1 MRHNYVLIIGLLL
14 TCMISQKVL
23 SQTTYQI
30 GTVEGS
36 AAVSPTG
43 AATYQIPIKVS
54 EGTNGMQPSIS
65 INYNSQGGNGLL
77 GYGWGLSGI
86 SSITR
91 TGKNFYFDGKSE
103 SVKLNSTD
111 NLMLDGVRLI
121 LETGTHFQTEAV
133 YRKEVED
140 FSRIVLNGSDGVGG
154 IKVLTKDGR
163 ILEFCSSKCE
173 KNLLKLKRNPLKTK
187 WTNKE

>member
-1 MRHNYVLIIGLLL
+1 MRHNYVLIIGLLV

-65 INYNSQGGNGLL
+65 INYNSQTGNGLL
-77 GYGWGLSGI
+77 GYGWELSGA

-103 SVKLNSTD
+103 SVKIDGTD

-121 LETGTHFQTEAV
+121 LVSGIHFQTGAV
-133 YRKEVED
+133 YKKEVED
-140 FSRIVLNGSDGVGG
+140 FSRIKLKGTNGVGG
-154 IKVLTKDGR
+154 IEVQTRDGMVLEYGTTT
-163 ILEFCSSKCE
+163 SSYIEVSKFI
-173 KNLLKLKRNPLKTK
+173 KP
-187 WTNKE
+187 